1 SEIETLQAGEDRS
14 GALRNLLRVGRDE
27 HEYDSWGRLLEDLEE
42 RIPRLAR
49 QHVCLVHDV
58 DLVTALARGGV
69 HGALTQVAGV
79 VHAPVRG
86 GIELDDVE
94 VRRASPD
101 ARAGIALPARLTRR
115 PRTASLAIERHRE
128 DTRRRGL
135 ANATRTRE
143 QVSVR
148 HPGPRHGPTQR
159 GRHVIL
165 HEEVGK
171 ALGTVFS
178 GESDH
183 LLKSNG

>member
-14 GALRNLLRVGRDE
+14 GALRNLLRLGRGE
-27 HEYDSWGRLLEDLEE
+27 HEKNAWGRLLEDLEE

-94 VRRASPD
+94 VRRASPH
-101 ARAGIALPARLTRR
+101 AGAGIALPARLTCR
-115 PRTASLAIERHRE
+115 PRTASLAIERHRK
-128 DTRRRGL
+128 DTRRCGL
-135 ANATRTRE
+135 ADATRTRE
-143 QVSVR
+143 QISMRDAPARVR
-148 HPGPRHGPTQR
+148 APQGGTDVLLDDEIGELLR
-159 GRHVIL
+159 
-165 HEEVGK
+165 
-171 ALGTVFS
+171 TVFA
-178 GESDH
+178 G
-183 LLKSNG
+183 